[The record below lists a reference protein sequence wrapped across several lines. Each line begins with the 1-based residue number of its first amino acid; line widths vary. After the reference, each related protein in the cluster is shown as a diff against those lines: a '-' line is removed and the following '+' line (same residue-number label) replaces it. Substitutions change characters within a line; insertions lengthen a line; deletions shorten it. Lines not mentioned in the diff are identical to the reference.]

1 MSTIS
6 SSSEVEAKLTG
17 VEQIEAH
24 AELAEAREELGLDV
38 PSDMTITDHRSEDK
52 LPSNGTNRRGTDLW
66 MAL

>member
-24 AELAEAREELGLDV
+24 AELAKAREELGLDV
-38 PSDMTITDHRSEDK
+38 PSDMTIDHRSEDK